1 MYGRGALL
9 AVREECVDGELATA
23 GEFDASGTPTSK
35 FDR

>member
-9 AVREECVDGELATA
+9 AVREECVDGELTTA
-23 GEFDASGTPTSK
+23 GEFHGSGTPASK